1 MHMQWVVLLSDW
13 FVYLLLAMLILV
25 VKKIRRQPELRT
37 QWRPVFARPV
47 SMSAAI
53 LLSFFILIASLDSV
67 HFQVAHYDAQ
77 QRVQQVQLHSA
88 LDMLF
93 GKVATATEKTYS
105 APLARTLFVKS
116 LYDLPDGREVRDYAP
131 LKYAGQHMM
140 SQSGSFDIMMRV
152 ILGCLLGGAASAL
165 CIGLF
170 TSFLACRN
178 KRSYQEIWR
187 RYWVNQSGIASK
199 AAIMTLTVICMVIA
213 SLWLMALNYHVL
225 GTNQVGQDIFYE
237 SIKSVRTGIV
247 IGTLTTLFMLPFAL
261 LFGTMAGYFGGWVDD
276 IIQYLYTTLS
286 SIPGV
291 LLISAVILVLQVYIS
306 QHEALFPTLLQRADA
321 RLLALCLVL
330 GLSSW
335 AGLCRLLRGE
345 TLKLRE
351 QEYVLAAR
359 SLGVSPFRIIW
370 RHIMPNVMHIILITV
385 VLDFSGLV
393 LAEAVL
399 SYVGVGVDPTTMSW
413 GNLINGARLEL
424 ARDPVVW
431 WPLVSAL
438 IFMFLL
444 VLSANFFSDAV
455 RDAFD
460 PKLRGEVSL

>member
-1 MHMQWVVLLSDW
+1 
-13 FVYLLLAMLILV
+13 
-25 VKKIRRQPELRT
+25 
-37 QWRPVFARPV
+37 
-47 SMSAAI
+47 
-53 LLSFFILIASLDSV
+53 
-67 HFQVAHYDAQ
+67 
-77 QRVQQVQLHSA
+77 
-88 LDMLF
+88 
-93 GKVATATEKTYS
+93 
-105 APLARTLFVKS
+105 
-116 LYDLPDGREVRDYAP
+116 
-131 LKYAGQHMM
+131 
-140 SQSGSFDIMMRV
+140 
-152 ILGCLLGGAASAL
+152 
-165 CIGLF
+165 
-170 TSFLACRN
+170 
-178 KRSYQEIWR
+178 
-187 RYWVNQSGIASK
+187 
-199 AAIMTLTVICMVIA
+199 MTLTVICMVIA
-213 SLWLMALNYHVL
+213 TLSLMALNYHVL

-359 SLGVSPFRIIW
+359 SLGVSPFRIIG